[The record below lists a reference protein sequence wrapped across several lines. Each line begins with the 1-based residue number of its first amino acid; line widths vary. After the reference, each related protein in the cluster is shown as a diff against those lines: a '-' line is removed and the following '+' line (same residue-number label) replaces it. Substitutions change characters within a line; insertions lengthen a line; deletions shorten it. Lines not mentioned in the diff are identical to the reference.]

1 MQLLVATTNPGKQRE
16 ISAILS
22 QENLSIVTPQ
32 EVPSVSVLEVAETG
46 ATFEENALLKAREYA
61 QKSNLIT
68 IADDSGLEVI
78 ALEGFPGVKS
88 GRWFPGTSKERVQ
101 ALLDKLG
108 NETNRAALFVTVI
121 CLFDPKD
128 NTHHFFRGEV
138 AGVLTKELRGET
150 GFDYDYI
157 FIPDGY
163 TKTFAELGQ
172 EFKNKLSHRA
182 AAIQKLKVHLERVQ
196 K

>member
-22 QENLSIVTPQ
+22 QANISVVTPQ
-32 EVPSVSVLEVAETG
+32 ELTKVAELAVEETG
-46 ATFEENALLKAREYA
+46 ETFEENALLKARAFA
-61 QKSNLIT
+61 QISELIT
-68 IADDSGLEVI
+68 VADDSGLEVTC
-78 ALEGFPGVKS
+78 LNGFPGVRS
-88 GRWFPGTSKERVQ
+88 GRWHPGSSKERVQ
-101 ALLDKLG
+101 GLLDKLQS
-108 NETNRAALFVTVI
+108 ESDRRATFVTVI
-121 CLFDPKD
+121 CLYNPQE
-128 NTHHFFRGEV
+128 NSQQFFRGEV
-138 AGVLTKELRGET
+138 AGTLTKEMRGET

-163 TKTFAELGQ
+163 TQTFAELGP

-182 AAIQKLKVHLERVQ
+182 AAIQKLKVYLETST